1 MKIGLFVGNDKEVRG
16 PYKVAAN
23 LLAGLSKI
31 GVEVS
36 IGKVEEH
43 TGCLRS
49 GVQGYYDLPRSALM
63 GPNLVVLPTD
73 DSIIWTLYKNFVVP
87 SEWVKN
93 LYKSCY
99 LCDDS
104 NISVWPVGIDT
115 DKFNDLDRKK
125 DIDCLIYAK
134 GREIEELGDL
144 IERHGL
150 SCVTLTYGL
159 YKEEQLIEYTK
170 RCRFCILLTG
180 TESQGIAYMEILSS
194 GLPCFV
200 LDTKT
205 WRGTPAT
212 SVPYFSDICGKICG
226 TDHYKDFDEF
236 LKNLDSYNP
245 RQYITEYHTLEKSAM
260 RYVDLLI
267 EGKKH
272 V

>member
-36 IGKVEEH
+36 IGKTEEL

-49 GVQGYYDLPRSALM
+49 GIKGYYDLPRDTLM
-63 GPNLVVLPTD
+63 GPNLIVLPTD

-99 LCDDS
+99 LCDES
-104 NISVWPVGIDT
+104 NISVWSVGIDT
-115 DKFNDLDRKK
+115 EKFNDLNRKK

-134 GREIEELGDL
+134 GREVGELGSLLDKN
-144 IERHGL
+144 GL
-150 SCVTLTYGL
+150 SSVVLTYGL

-170 RCRFCILLTG
+170 RCKFCILLTG

-205 WRGTPAT
+205 WRGAPAT
-212 SVPYFSDICGKICG
+212 SVPYFSDRCGMTCG
-226 TDHYKDFDEF
+226 SDPCKDFDEF
-236 LKNLDSYNP
+236 LINLDNYNP
-245 RQYITEYHTLEKSAM
+245 RQYITDYHTLEKSAM
-260 RYVDLLI
+260 RYIDLLI
-267 EGKKH
+267 EGKEH